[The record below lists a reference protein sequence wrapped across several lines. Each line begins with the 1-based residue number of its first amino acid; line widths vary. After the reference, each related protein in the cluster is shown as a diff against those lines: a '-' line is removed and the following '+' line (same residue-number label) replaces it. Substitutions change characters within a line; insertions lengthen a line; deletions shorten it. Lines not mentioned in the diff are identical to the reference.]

1 MPLAVAAGASGP
13 TAASSGEPFG
23 TLLSLHNRPFLA
35 ELWPEL
41 SCLPMDMTDADA
53 PNPQVSSAECARR
66 LQILLDKVSLESS
79 SCRRHLLDP
88 DFEGGFSA
96 EEAALKANLVEFQQ
110 RLAANELARQSKG
123 FGRVLQM
130 LQRLGDRSE
139 Y

>member
-1 MPLAVAAGASGP
+1 MTWLR
-13 TAASSGEPFG
+13 
-23 TLLSLHNRPFLA
+23 SLDDTH
-35 ELWPEL
+35 
-41 SCLPMDMTDADA
+41 DAWRNKVEQYA
-53 PNPQVSSAECARR
+53 RSFAKHQVHYE
-66 LQILLDKVSLESS
+66 D
-79 SCRRHLLDP
+79 LLDP